1 MHDSNLFNTL
11 KQNNYILPE
20 DPEASNET
28 IDTMLSY
35 LSSVDSELRD
45 NIAYNI
51 FFEWLV
57 GQDNL
62 TTDQK
67 RRIYNYAVNK
77 NNLLFKINIIDSDAV
92 FQRSF
97 LALIIAL
104 LLENNKVHNFLTNN
118 EIRKTMNLLIEL
130 LEKEKNTHSFIE
142 EKGWA
147 HCIAHTADALDE
159 LIYQRTI
166 SEIDVKKIMTAI
178 TFFYKT
184 NPNILTGE
192 EDERLSNI
200 LITALFEQ
208 KINIEEVKNWLNSLS
223 EAIPNHLPEIPLIN
237 IKQFTQTLLIK
248 LTVLNYDVDFNL
260 FPIVTRYIRKM
271 MIMLLIKKTFKIS
284 FLQTNFKGFYS
295 C

>member
-11 KQNNYILPE
+11 KQNNYILSK
-20 DPEASNET
+20 DPDASNEI

-104 LLENNKVHNFLTNN
+104 LLENNKVHTFLTDN

-260 FPIVTRYIRKM
+260 FPIVTRYIRKNDDYTTN
-271 MIMLLIKKTFKIS
+271 KKT
-284 FLQTNFKGFYS
+284 L
-295 C
+295 

>member
-11 KQNNYILPE
+11 KQNNYILPK
-20 DPEASNET
+20 DPDASNET

-51 FFEWLV
+51 FFEWFV

-104 LLENNKVHNFLTNN
+104 LLENNKVHTFLTDN

-130 LEKEKNTHSFIE
+130 LEKEKNTHSFIK

-223 EAIPNHLPEIPLIN
+223 ETIPNHLPEIPLIN

-260 FPIVTRYIRKM
+260 FPIVTRYIRKNDDYTTN
-271 MIMLLIKKTFKIS
+271 KKT
-284 FLQTNFKGFYS
+284 L
-295 C
+295 

>member
-1 MHDSNLFNTL
+1 MHDSNIFNTL
-11 KQNNYILPE
+11 KQNNYILPK
-20 DPEASNET
+20 DPDASNEI

-51 FFEWLV
+51 FSEWLV

-104 LLENNKVHNFLTNN
+104 LLENNKVRNFLTNN
-118 EIRKTMNLLIEL
+118 EIRKILNLLIEL

-260 FPIVTRYIRKM
+260 FPIVTRYIRKNDDNATN
-271 MIMLLIKKTFKIS
+271 KKT
-284 FLQTNFKGFYS
+284 L
-295 C
+295 

>member
-11 KQNNYILPE
+11 KQNNYILPK
-20 DPEASNET
+20 DPDESNET

-104 LLENNKVHNFLTNN
+104 LLENNKVHTFLTDN

-184 NPNILTGE
+184 NLNILTGE

-223 EAIPNHLPEIPLIN
+223 ETIPNHLPEIPLIN

-260 FPIVTRYIRKM
+260 FPIVTRYIRKNDDNATN
-271 MIMLLIKKTFKIS
+271 KKT
-284 FLQTNFKGFYS
+284 L
-295 C
+295 

>member
-20 DPEASNET
+20 DPDASNET

-104 LLENNKVHNFLTNN
+104 LLENNKVHTFLTDN

-260 FPIVTRYIRKM
+260 FPIVTRYIRKNDDNATN
-271 MIMLLIKKTFKIS
+271 KKT
-284 FLQTNFKGFYS
+284 L
-295 C
+295 

>member
-11 KQNNYILPE
+11 KQNNYILPK
-20 DPEASNET
+20 DPDASNEI

-51 FFEWLV
+51 FFEWFV

-130 LEKEKNTHSFIE
+130 LEKEKNMHSFIE

-260 FPIVTRYIRKM
+260 FPIVTRYIRKNDDYTTN
-271 MIMLLIKKTFKIS
+271 KKT
-284 FLQTNFKGFYS
+284 L
-295 C
+295 

>member
-20 DPEASNET
+20 DPDASNET

-62 TTDQK
+62 NTEQK

-260 FPIVTRYIRKM
+260 FPIVTRYIRKNDDNATN
-271 MIMLLIKKTFKIS
+271 KKN
-284 FLQTNFKGFYS
+284 L
-295 C
+295 

>member
-1 MHDSNLFNTL
+1 MHDSNIFNTL
-11 KQNNYILPE
+11 KQNNYILPK
-20 DPEASNET
+20 DPDASNEI

-51 FFEWLV
+51 FSEWLV

-104 LLENNKVHNFLTNN
+104 LLENNKVHNFLTDN
-118 EIRKTMNLLIEL
+118 EIRKTLNLLVEL

-260 FPIVTRYIRKM
+260 FPIVTRYIRKNDDNATN
-271 MIMLLIKKTFKIS
+271 KKT
-284 FLQTNFKGFYS
+284 L
-295 C
+295 

>member
-1 MHDSNLFNTL
+1 MHDSNLFSTL
-11 KQNNYILPE
+11 KQTNYILPK
-20 DPEASNET
+20 DPDASNEI

-51 FFEWLV
+51 FFEWFV

-62 TTDQK
+62 TTNQK

-118 EIRKTMNLLIEL
+118 EIRKTLNLLIEL

-147 HCIAHTADALDE
+147 HCIAHTADALDK

-223 EAIPNHLPEIPLIN
+223 EAIPNYLPEIPLIN

-260 FPIVTRYIRKM
+260 FPIVTRYIRKNDDYTTN
-271 MIMLLIKKTFKIS
+271 KKT
-284 FLQTNFKGFYS
+284 L
-295 C
+295 

>member
-1 MHDSNLFNTL
+1 MHDSNIFNTL
-11 KQNNYILPE
+11 KQNNYILPK
-20 DPEASNET
+20 DPDASNEI
-28 IDTMLSY
+28 IDTILSY

-51 FFEWLV
+51 FSEWLV
-57 GQDNL
+57 AQDNL

-104 LLENNKVHNFLTNN
+104 LLENNKAHNFLTDN
-118 EIRKTMNLLIEL
+118 EIKKTMNLLIEL

-248 LTVLNYDVDFNL
+248 LTVLNYNVDFNL
-260 FPIVTRYIRKM
+260 FPIVTRYIRKNDDNATN
-271 MIMLLIKKTFKIS
+271 KKT
-284 FLQTNFKGFYS
+284 L
-295 C
+295 

>member
-1 MHDSNLFNTL
+1 MHDSNLFNIL
-11 KQNNYILPE
+11 KQNNYILPK
-20 DPEASNET
+20 DPDASNEI

-104 LLENNKVHNFLTNN
+104 LLENNKVHNFLTDN
-118 EIRKTMNLLIEL
+118 EIRKTLNLLIEL

-200 LITALFEQ
+200 LITALFEP

-260 FPIVTRYIRKM
+260 FPIVTRYIRKNDNNATN
-271 MIMLLIKKTFKIS
+271 KKT
-284 FLQTNFKGFYS
+284 L
-295 C
+295 

>member
-11 KQNNYILPE
+11 KQTNYILPK
-20 DPEASNET
+20 DPDASNEI

-35 LSSVDSELRD
+35 LSSVDSKLRD

-62 TTDQK
+62 TTVQK

-104 LLENNKVHNFLTNN
+104 LLENNKVHTFLTDN
-118 EIRKTMNLLIEL
+118 EIRKTLNLLIEL

-260 FPIVTRYIRKM
+260 FPIVTRYIRKNDDNATN
-271 MIMLLIKKTFKIS
+271 KKT
-284 FLQTNFKGFYS
+284 L
-295 C
+295 

>member
-11 KQNNYILPE
+11 KQNNYILPK
-20 DPEASNET
+20 DPYASNEI

-62 TTDQK
+62 TTVQK

-104 LLENNKVHNFLTNN
+104 LLENNKVHNFLTDN
-118 EIRKTMNLLIEL
+118 EIRKTLNLLIEL

-184 NPNILTGE
+184 NLNILTGE

-260 FPIVTRYIRKM
+260 FPIATRYIRKNDDNATN
-271 MIMLLIKKTFKIS
+271 KKT
-284 FLQTNFKGFYS
+284 L
-295 C
+295 

>member
-11 KQNNYILPE
+11 KQNNYILPK
-20 DPEASNET
+20 DPDASNET

-260 FPIVTRYIRKM
+260 FPIVTRYIRKNDDYTTN
-271 MIMLLIKKTFKIS
+271 KKT
-284 FLQTNFKGFYS
+284 L
-295 C
+295 

>member
-11 KQNNYILPE
+11 KQNNYILPK
-20 DPEASNET
+20 DPDASNEI

-62 TTDQK
+62 TTNQK

-260 FPIVTRYIRKM
+260 FPIVTRYIRKNDDNATN
-271 MIMLLIKKTFKIS
+271 KKT
-284 FLQTNFKGFYS
+284 L
-295 C
+295 

>member
-11 KQNNYILPE
+11 KQNNYILPK
-20 DPEASNET
+20 DPDASNEI

-208 KINIEEVKNWLNSLS
+208 KINIEEVKYWLNSLS

-260 FPIVTRYIRKM
+260 FPIVTRYIRKNDDNATN
-271 MIMLLIKKTFKIS
+271 KKT
-284 FLQTNFKGFYS
+284 L
-295 C
+295 

>member
-1 MHDSNLFNTL
+1 MHDSNLFNIL
-11 KQNNYILPE
+11 KQNNYILPK
-20 DPEASNET
+20 DPDASNEI

-104 LLENNKVHNFLTNN
+104 LLENNKVHTFLTDN

-237 IKQFTQTLLIK
+237 IKQFTQTFLIK

-260 FPIVTRYIRKM
+260 FPIVTRYIRKNDDYTTN
-271 MIMLLIKKTFKIS
+271 KKT
-284 FLQTNFKGFYS
+284 L
-295 C
+295 

>member
-11 KQNNYILPE
+11 KQNNYILPK
-20 DPEASNET
+20 DPDASNEI

-159 LIYQRTI
+159 LIYQSTI

-200 LITALFEQ
+200 LVTALFEQ
-208 KINIEEVKNWLNSLS
+208 KINIEEVKNWLNSLL
-223 EAIPNHLPEIPLIN
+223 ETIPNHLPEIPLIN

-260 FPIVTRYIRKM
+260 FPIVTRYLRKNDDYTTN
-271 MIMLLIKKTFKIS
+271 KKT
-284 FLQTNFKGFYS
+284 L
-295 C
+295 

>member
-11 KQNNYILPE
+11 KQNNYILPK
-20 DPEASNET
+20 DPYASNEI

-62 TTDQK
+62 TTVQK

-104 LLENNKVHNFLTNN
+104 LLENNKVHTFLTDN

-184 NPNILTGE
+184 NLNILTGE

-223 EAIPNHLPEIPLIN
+223 ETIPNHLPEIPLIN

-260 FPIVTRYIRKM
+260 FPIVTRYIRKNDDNATN
-271 MIMLLIKKTFKIS
+271 KKT
-284 FLQTNFKGFYS
+284 L
-295 C
+295 

>member
-11 KQNNYILPE
+11 KQNNYILPK
-20 DPEASNET
+20 DPDASNEI

-67 RRIYNYAVNK
+67 RRIYNYAVNE

-118 EIRKTMNLLIEL
+118 EIRKTLNLLVEL
-130 LEKEKNTHSFIE
+130 LEKEKNTHSFIK

-184 NPNILTGE
+184 NLNILTGE

-237 IKQFTQTLLIK
+237 IKQFTQTFLIK

-260 FPIVTRYIRKM
+260 FPIVTRYIRKNDDNATN
-271 MIMLLIKKTFKIS
+271 KKT
-284 FLQTNFKGFYS
+284 L
-295 C
+295 

>member
-11 KQNNYILPE
+11 KQNNYILPK
-20 DPEASNET
+20 DPDASNET

-104 LLENNKVHNFLTNN
+104 LLENNKVHTFLTDN

-184 NPNILTGE
+184 NLNILTGE

-223 EAIPNHLPEIPLIN
+223 ETIPNHLPEIPLIN

-248 LTVLNYDVDFNL
+248 FTVLNYDVDFNL
-260 FPIVTRYIRKM
+260 FPIVTRYIRKNDDNATN
-271 MIMLLIKKTFKIS
+271 KKT
-284 FLQTNFKGFYS
+284 LYN
-295 C
+295 

>member
-11 KQNNYILPE
+11 KQNNYILPK
-20 DPEASNET
+20 DPDASNEI

-118 EIRKTMNLLIEL
+118 EIRKTLNLLIEL

-200 LITALFEQ
+200 LITTLFEQ

-260 FPIVTRYIRKM
+260 FPIVTRYIRKNDDYTTN
-271 MIMLLIKKTFKIS
+271 KKT
-284 FLQTNFKGFYS
+284 L
-295 C
+295 

>member
-1 MHDSNLFNTL
+1 MHDSNLFNIL
-11 KQNNYILPE
+11 KQNNYILPK
-20 DPEASNET
+20 DPDASNEI

-67 RRIYNYAVNK
+67 WRIYNYAVNK

-104 LLENNKVHNFLTNN
+104 LLENNKVHTFLTDN

-260 FPIVTRYIRKM
+260 FPIVTRYIRKNDDYTTN
-271 MIMLLIKKTFKIS
+271 KKT
-284 FLQTNFKGFYS
+284 L
-295 C
+295 

>member
-1 MHDSNLFNTL
+1 MHDSNLFNIL
-11 KQNNYILPE
+11 KQNNYILPK
-20 DPEASNET
+20 DPDASNEI

-62 TTDQK
+62 NTEQK

-104 LLENNKVHNFLTNN
+104 LLENNKVHNFLTDN
-118 EIRKTMNLLIEL
+118 EIRKTLNLLIEL

-260 FPIVTRYIRKM
+260 FPIVTRYIRKNDDYTTN
-271 MIMLLIKKTFKIS
+271 KKT
-284 FLQTNFKGFYS
+284 L
-295 C
+295 

>member
-20 DPEASNET
+20 DPDASNET

-35 LSSVDSELRD
+35 LSSVDSELSD

-104 LLENNKVHNFLTNN
+104 LLENNKVHTFLTDN
-118 EIRKTMNLLIEL
+118 EIRKTLNLLIEL

-260 FPIVTRYIRKM
+260 FPIVTRYIRKNDDNATN
-271 MIMLLIKKTFKIS
+271 KKT
-284 FLQTNFKGFYS
+284 L
-295 C
+295 

>member
-11 KQNNYILPE
+11 KQNNYILPK
-20 DPEASNET
+20 DPDASNEI

-237 IKQFTQTLLIK
+237 IKQFTQTFLIK

-260 FPIVTRYIRKM
+260 FPIVTRYIRKNDDNATN
-271 MIMLLIKKTFKIS
+271 KKT
-284 FLQTNFKGFYS
+284 L
-295 C
+295 

>member
-11 KQNNYILPE
+11 KQNNYILPK
-20 DPEASNET
+20 DPDASNEI

-67 RRIYNYAVNK
+67 RRIYNYAVNE

-104 LLENNKVHNFLTNN
+104 LLENNKVHNFLTDN
-118 EIRKTMNLLIEL
+118 EIRKTLNLLIEL

-147 HCIAHTADALDE
+147 HCIAHTADALYE
-159 LIYQRTI
+159 LIYQSTI

-260 FPIVTRYIRKM
+260 FPIVTRYIRKNDDYTTN
-271 MIMLLIKKTFKIS
+271 KKT
-284 FLQTNFKGFYS
+284 L
-295 C
+295 

>member
-20 DPEASNET
+20 DPDASNET

-104 LLENNKVHNFLTNN
+104 LLENNKVHNFLTDN
-118 EIRKTMNLLIEL
+118 EIRKTMNLLVEL

-200 LITALFEQ
+200 LVTALFEQ

-223 EAIPNHLPEIPLIN
+223 EAIPNYLPEIPLIN

-260 FPIVTRYIRKM
+260 FPIVTRYIRKNDDYTTN
-271 MIMLLIKKTFKIS
+271 KKT
-284 FLQTNFKGFYS
+284 L
-295 C
+295 

>member
-11 KQNNYILPE
+11 KQTNYILPK
-20 DPEASNET
+20 DPDASNEI

-223 EAIPNHLPEIPLIN
+223 ETIPNHLPEIPLIN

-260 FPIVTRYIRKM
+260 FPIVTRYIRKNDDNATN
-271 MIMLLIKKTFKIS
+271 KKT
-284 FLQTNFKGFYS
+284 L
-295 C
+295 

>member
-104 LLENNKVHNFLTNN
+104 LLENNKVHNFLTDN
-118 EIRKTMNLLIEL
+118 EIRKTLNLLIEL

-260 FPIVTRYIRKM
+260 FPIVTRYIRKNDDNATN
-271 MIMLLIKKTFKIS
+271 KKT
-284 FLQTNFKGFYS
+284 L
-295 C
+295 

>member
-11 KQNNYILPE
+11 KQNNYILPK
-20 DPEASNET
+20 DPDASNEI

-104 LLENNKVHNFLTNN
+104 LLENNKVHNFLTDN
-118 EIRKTMNLLIEL
+118 EIRKTLNLLIEL

-208 KINIEEVKNWLNSLS
+208 KINIKEVKNWLNSLS

-260 FPIVTRYIRKM
+260 FPIVTRYIRKNDDNATN
-271 MIMLLIKKTFKIS
+271 KKT
-284 FLQTNFKGFYS
+284 L
-295 C
+295 

>member
-1 MHDSNLFNTL
+1 MHDSNLFNIL
-11 KQNNYILPE
+11 KQNNYILPK
-20 DPEASNET
+20 DPDASNEI

-104 LLENNKVHNFLTNN
+104 LLENNKVHNFLTDN
-118 EIRKTMNLLIEL
+118 EIRKTLNLLIEL

-260 FPIVTRYIRKM
+260 FPIVTRYIRKNDDYTTN
-271 MIMLLIKKTFKIS
+271 KKT
-284 FLQTNFKGFYS
+284 L
-295 C
+295 

>member
-11 KQNNYILPE
+11 KQNNYILPK
-20 DPEASNET
+20 DPDASNEI

-104 LLENNKVHNFLTNN
+104 LLENNKVHNFLTDN
-118 EIRKTMNLLIEL
+118 EIRKTLNLLIEL

-260 FPIVTRYIRKM
+260 FPIVTRYIRKNDDNATN
-271 MIMLLIKKTFKIS
+271 KKT
-284 FLQTNFKGFYS
+284 L
-295 C
+295 

>member
-20 DPEASNET
+20 DPDASNET

-104 LLENNKVHNFLTNN
+104 LLENNKVHTFLTDN

-130 LEKEKNTHSFIE
+130 LEKEKTRILLLKKKVGH
-142 EKGWA
+142 
-147 HCIAHTADALDE
+147 IA
-159 LIYQRTI
+159 
-166 SEIDVKKIMTAI
+166 S
-178 TFFYKT
+178 
-184 NPNILTGE
+184 
-192 EDERLSNI
+192 
-200 LITALFEQ
+200 
-208 KINIEEVKNWLNSLS
+208 
-223 EAIPNHLPEIPLIN
+223 
-237 IKQFTQTLLIK
+237 
-248 LTVLNYDVDFNL
+248 
-260 FPIVTRYIRKM
+260 PIQQ
-271 MIMLLIKKTFKIS
+271 ML
-284 FLQTNFKGFYS
+284 
-295 C
+295 

>member
-11 KQNNYILPE
+11 KQNNYILPK
-20 DPEASNET
+20 DPDASNEI

-51 FFEWLV
+51 FFKWLV

-166 SEIDVKKIMTAI
+166 SEIEVKKIMTAI

-260 FPIVTRYIRKM
+260 FPIVTRYIRKNDDNATN
-271 MIMLLIKKTFKIS
+271 KKT
-284 FLQTNFKGFYS
+284 L
-295 C
+295 

>member
-1 MHDSNLFNTL
+1 MHDSNLFNIL
-11 KQNNYILPE
+11 KQNNYILPK
-20 DPEASNET
+20 DPDASNEI

-104 LLENNKVHNFLTNN
+104 LLENNKVHTFLTDN
-118 EIRKTMNLLIEL
+118 EIRKTLNLLIEL

-260 FPIVTRYIRKM
+260 FPIVTRYIRKNDDYTTN
-271 MIMLLIKKTFKIS
+271 KKT
-284 FLQTNFKGFYS
+284 L
-295 C
+295 

>member
-11 KQNNYILPE
+11 KQNNYILPK
-20 DPEASNET
+20 DPDASNEI

-62 TTDQK
+62 TTVQK
-67 RRIYNYAVNK
+67 MRIYNYAVNK

-104 LLENNKVHNFLTNN
+104 LLENNKVHNFLTDN

-260 FPIVTRYIRKM
+260 FPIVTRYIRKNDDNATN
-271 MIMLLIKKTFKIS
+271 KKT
-284 FLQTNFKGFYS
+284 L
-295 C
+295 